1 MQVMTYHFKLTVEKF
16 ELALSAL
23 EEMYRV
29 PKKQIVTMSCR
40 QRNIVEARRML
51 IYYLY
56 NVVGVK
62 HNHMHRYIEG
72 INHATSIH
80 HCKKLKE
87 LIDIYPSEQRLFN
100 EFRERAGD
108 FNDKLARLKVM
119 DEQIAIMQCE
129 IRDIIKN
136 IKDA

>member
-1 MQVMTYHFKLTVEKF
+1 MTYHFKLSVEKF
-16 ELALSAL
+16 ELALDAL

-40 QRNIVEARRML
+40 QRNIVEARRLL

-87 LIDIYPSEQRLFN
+87 LIDIYKSEQRNYN

-108 FNDKLARLKVM
+108 FNDKMMRLKIM
-119 DEQIAIMQCE
+119 DEQIATMQSE
-129 IRDIIKN
+129 IREIIKT
-136 IKDA
+136 IRDA